1 MNSYT
6 MKEMPGT
13 LDCNIGQDV
22 YSRWMD
28 VTNHIVRAIGS
39 QTVSVGD
46 SSAAT
51 LTVPAGALWAKVQN
65 TGTNEYHYTTS
76 GTTPA
81 PASGTGFEVPAGTT
95 ILNIYGDA
103 MNDIKFLASS
113 GETTTLYVEYF
124 DQ

>member
-13 LDCNIGQDV
+13 LDCQIGQDL
-22 YSRWMD
+22 YLRYMD
-28 VTNHIVRAIGS
+28 VAGHIFRAIDA
-39 QTVSVGD
+39 QTVSVGN

-51 LTVPAGALWAKVQN
+51 LTVPTGALWARFQV
-65 TGTNEYHYTTS
+65 TGTNEVHYTTD

-81 PASGTGFEVPAGTT
+81 PGSGTGFEVVAGAT
-95 ILNIYGDA
+95 ILSIYGDA
-103 MNDIKFLASS
+103 MNDIKFIASS